1 MIYTLFLLTVISDP
15 VLMPGAAFV
24 CSSNM
29 SAYSGL
35 SYGFDTCTL
44 FDDTEVWSFFFF
56 FTADI
61 DAYLLSTSR
70 LEAVHLSDSEIQKL

>member
-35 SYGFDTCTL
+35 SHVL
-44 FDDTEVWSFFFF
+44 FLMILRFGAFFFF